1 MLTSIDDNQAIKPT
15 QVSLHIASSKPFCYI
30 GDLKTSPAHIPS
42 VMAETLPS
50 RNMFEGFFG
59 GTWVKP
65 QCSALFAYS
74 TLKVLWSLWQHG
86 HAGQAGDWISM
97 LAQRWRLSRA
107 IFGSSAFCHFQTL
120 FKHVPRQWSD
130 CSKQLP
136 QPVKFV
142 SDSRF
147 AIIVVEKEQVF
158 KNTFYKQGTCWFPA
172 LCLTHLKLK
181 PSSGGCNCKQ
191 HQFKITSGAYE

>member
-1 MLTSIDDNQAIKPT
+1 
-15 QVSLHIASSKPFCYI
+15 
-30 GDLKTSPAHIPS
+30 
-42 VMAETLPS
+42 
-50 RNMFEGFFG
+50 
-59 GTWVKP
+59 
-65 QCSALFAYS
+65 
-74 TLKVLWSLWQHG
+74 
-86 HAGQAGDWISM
+86 
-97 LAQRWRLSRA
+97 
-107 IFGSSAFCHFQTL
+107 
-120 FKHVPRQWSD
+120 VPRQWSD